1 MLDFDKYK
9 VGFLYPQKPSKPR
22 VDDRHATSASARL
35 YLKEIEEWELKMVE
49 HEAKRA
55 AWHKAEA
62 DAVNAFKKDVLEEY
76 GLAGHP
82 KADKVYAL
90 AWQEGHSA
98 GLMEVAGW
106 VQKLSE
112 LVLD

>member
-9 VGFLYPQKPSKPR
+9 VGFMCPQKPSKPR

-35 YLKEIEEWELKMVE
+35 YLKDIEEWELKMVE
-49 HEAKRA
+49 YEAKRDE
-55 AWHKAEA
+55 WRKAEA
-62 DAVNAFKKDVLEEY
+62 EAVSAFKKDVLEEY

-90 AWQEGHSA
+90 ASQEGHSC

-112 LVLD
+112 IVLD